1 MRKIKILH
9 ISPDSVIHGTE
20 RHILSILKFSDRTKF
35 EHAVV
40 MPDEGILKNE
50 LSKMNIET
58 FIAGRKHGYNGKFD
72 GIFSRET
79 KNLYRI
85 IKDNEFD
92 IVHSHLN
99 SYGGIVAKLAGVPA
113 IVHTR
118 HGVFWSEEE
127 LNNISLPDKYFQKL
141 KSGIFDTTVALGE
154 YEKNTLMKNFK
165 YDESKISSTI
175 NGVNVEEIN
184 SKIDISKTK
193 KELFGT
199 DDLIVGLVG
208 RLEKQKGFDYLIEAV
223 DKIKDQIEG
232 ITFFIIGNG
241 SMKEK
246 LVSKR
251 DSLSLNKKIIF
262 LDYKTNIL
270 DYVSNFDFMVQTSL
284 WEGLSYSVQE
294 AMALGKPVIALSSPG
309 VSGVGEIIVHDETG
323 FVIEK
328 DHVSELG
335 RHVLILAND
344 SEKRSRFGKASI
356 EREKKYFPEWK
367 TASDMDLIYQRLFN
381 SKSGILRTEN
391 VK

>member
-20 RHILSILKFSDRTKF
+20 RHILSILKYSDRNNF

-40 MPDEGILKNE
+40 MPDEGNLKEE
-50 LSKMNIET
+50 LNKMSIET

-72 GIFSRET
+72 GIFSKET
-79 KNLYRI
+79 KNLYSI
-85 IKDNEFD
+85 IKENEFD

-99 SYGGIVAKLAGVPA
+99 SFGGIVARLAGVPA
-113 IVHTR
+113 VVHTR

-127 LNNISLPDKYFQKL
+127 LNNISITDKYFQKI

-154 YEKNTLMKNFK
+154 YEKKTLVKNFN
-165 YDESKISSTI
+165 YDENKISSTI

-184 SKIDISKTK
+184 SKIDSSITK

-199 DDLIVGLVG
+199 NDLIVGLVG
-208 RLEKQKGFDYLIEAV
+208 RLEKQKGFDYLLEAV
-223 DKIKDQIEG
+223 DKIKDQIDG

-241 SMKEK
+241 SMRDE

-251 DSLSLNKKIIF
+251 DSLGLDKKIVF
-262 LDYKTNIL
+262 MDYKTNIL

-294 AMALGKPVIALSSPG
+294 AMALGKPVIALSSPS
-309 VSGVGEIIVHDETG
+309 VSGVGEIIVHNETG

-328 DHVSELG
+328 DYITELCKYI
-335 RHVLILAND
+335 LILAKD
-344 SEKRSRFGKASI
+344 TEKRLRFGKASM
-356 EREKKYFPEWK
+356 EREKEYFPEWK
-367 TASDMDLIYQRLFN
+367 TASDMDQVYKRLFE
-381 SKSGILRTEN
+381 SKSRRN
-391 VK
+391 

>member
-20 RHILSILKFSDRTKF
+20 RHILSILKYSDRNNF

-40 MPDEGILKNE
+40 MPDEGILKKE
-50 LSKMNIET
+50 LNKMNIET

-72 GIFSRET
+72 GIFSKET
-79 KNLYRI
+79 KNLYSI
-85 IKDNEFD
+85 IKENEFD

-99 SYGGIVAKLAGVPA
+99 SFGGIVARLAGVPA
-113 IVHTR
+113 VVHTR

-127 LNNISLPDKYFQKL
+127 LNNISITDKYFQKI

-154 YEKNTLMKNFK
+154 YEKKTLVKNFN
-165 YDESKISSTI
+165 YDENKISSTI

-184 SKIDISKTK
+184 SKIDSSITK

-199 DDLIVGLVG
+199 NDLIVGLVG
-208 RLEKQKGFDYLIEAV
+208 RLEKQKGFDYLIDAV
-223 DKIKDQIEG
+223 DRIKDQIDG

-241 SMKEK
+241 SMRDE

-251 DSLSLNKKIIF
+251 DSLGLDKKIVF
-262 LDYKTNIL
+262 MDYKTNIL

-294 AMALGKPVIALSSPG
+294 AMALGKPVIALSSPS
-309 VSGVGEIIVHDETG
+309 VSGVGEIIVHNETG

-328 DHVSELG
+328 DYITELCKYI
-335 RHVLILAND
+335 LILAKD
-344 SEKRSRFGKASI
+344 TEKRLRFGKASM
-356 EREKKYFPEWK
+356 EREKEYFPEWK
-367 TASDMDLIYQRLFN
+367 TASDMDQVYKRLFE
-381 SKSGILRTEN
+381 SKSRRN
-391 VK
+391 